1 MNKITIEFES
11 SKPNVVVDKLKYFL
25 DWESHR
31 FTDEVKFGEIKLEK
45 K

>member
-1 MNKITIEFES
+1 MKITIEFES
-11 SKPNVVVDKLKYFL
+11 SKPNVVVDKLRYFL

-31 FTDEVKFGEIKLEK
+31 FTYDVKFLDVKLEK